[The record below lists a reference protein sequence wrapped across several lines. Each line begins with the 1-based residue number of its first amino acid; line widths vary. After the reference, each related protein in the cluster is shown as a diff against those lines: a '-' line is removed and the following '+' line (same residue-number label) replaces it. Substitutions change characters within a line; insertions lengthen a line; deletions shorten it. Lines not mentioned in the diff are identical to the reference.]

1 MAWFF
6 NLLKS
11 NFHSRGLACFSLF
24 SCAFLPLFPSLSFSS
39 HRPPPVFGSTSPI
52 PYSTAALLWAFLFHM
67 LAGLFL
73 FFFFF
78 FSWGYVL
85 ARHHGKPEHSR
96 KKWVYVAD
104 QDGKTE
110 GKIHP
115 RQLNRPALLPGR
127 RLDHESKHFSKFLS
141 SGNVDARKLEKRGE
155 KKWRV
160 KTGNL
165 PIHPLLLLNKWFKV
179 QFLAPASLF
188 SHFYPTL
195 STLKWRWRRREFS
208 LTMILT
214 PLNMTPGS
222 VGK

>member
-1 MAWFF
+1 MKTQFCPPLRYPLINTATLLCIAVSSTWVVKFDTPLLHFLFLAFSFFLFVPAAFRLAPPKFVAWFF

-39 HRPPPVFGSTSPI
+39 YRPPPVFGSTSPI

-115 RQLNRPALLPGR
+115 RQLNQPALLPGR

-155 KKWRV
+155 KNE
-160 KTGNL
+160 G
-165 PIHPLLLLNKWFKV
+165 
-179 QFLAPASLF
+179 
-188 SHFYPTL
+188 
-195 STLKWRWRRREFS
+195 
-208 LTMILT
+208 
-214 PLNMTPGS
+214 
-222 VGK
+222 

>member
-39 HRPPPVFGSTSPI
+39 YRPPPVFGSTSPI

-73 FFFFF
+73 FFFFSF
-78 FSWGYVL
+78 PGDTFWRGIMGSQNIAERNEFMWQIKM
-85 ARHHGKPEHSR
+85 ARQKGKSIPDNWIDLRYSQEDGWITRANTSQSFWAQGMSMPGNLR
-96 KKWVYVAD
+96 K
-104 QDGKTE
+104 G
-110 GKIHP
+110 
-115 RQLNRPALLPGR
+115 
-127 RLDHESKHFSKFLS
+127 
-141 SGNVDARKLEKRGE
+141 GE
-155 KKWRV
+155 KMKG

-195 STLKWRWRRREFS
+195 STLKWRWRRRELS